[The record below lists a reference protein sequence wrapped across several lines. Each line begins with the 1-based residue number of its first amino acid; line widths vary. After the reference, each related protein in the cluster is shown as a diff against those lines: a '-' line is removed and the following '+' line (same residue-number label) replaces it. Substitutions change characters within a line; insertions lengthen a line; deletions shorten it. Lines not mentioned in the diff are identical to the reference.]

1 MNDLIQIV
9 KEPHKWTPLPL
20 TGHKFQI
27 SVLTWIERDGESVA
41 PWTLA
46 RLAVPRLASLVRADV
61 ISAEYWT
68 RKRCGLLRRWR
79 DEFEHERPWADLM
92 NCSDAKLEKNDEF
105 PNRIVFTRDGTLMLL
120 EQTEFWNAAG
130 GPAPYHDSVAL
141 SFFSELE
148 IQSQIEE
155 IVLDTCRTVGINRI
169 AQYVPDAGKLRRR

>member
-1 MNDLIQIV
+1 
-9 KEPHKWTPLPL
+9 
-20 TGHKFQI
+20 
-27 SVLTWIERDGESVA
+27 
-41 PWTLA
+41 
-46 RLAVPRLASLVRADV
+46 
-61 ISAEYWT
+61 
-68 RKRCGLLRRWR
+68 
-79 DEFEHERPWADLM
+79 M

-120 EQTEFWNAAG
+120 EQTEFWNVAG
-130 GPAPYHDSVAL
+130 GPAPYHDSVTL